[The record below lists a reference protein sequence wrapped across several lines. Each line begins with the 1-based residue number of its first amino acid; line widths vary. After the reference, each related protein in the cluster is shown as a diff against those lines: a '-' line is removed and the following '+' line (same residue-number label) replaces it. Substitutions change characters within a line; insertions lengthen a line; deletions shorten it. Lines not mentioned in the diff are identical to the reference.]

1 MKNLTR
7 LLLVTGLIAGST
19 IVMATPFDGSKPL
32 VCATQ
37 YVSQCDAGTDCINV
51 TPESVSLP
59 DLFIVDAGNKVIMAT
74 PESGSDRKTAIE
86 RSEIL
91 DGKLM
96 LQGADD
102 GIEDF
107 RDGLGWTM
115 AIDEETGKL
124 VFSASGD
131 GFAMVVFGACT
142 VRQGT
147 SD

>member
-7 LLLVTGLIAGST
+7 LVLVTGLIAAST
-19 IVMATPFDGSKPL
+19 AVMATPFDGSKSL
-32 VCATQ
+32 ICATQ
-37 YVSQCDAGTDCINV
+37 HVSQCDAGADCINV

-86 RSEIL
+86 RSESL

-142 VRQGT
+142 VR
-147 SD
+147 

>member
-1 MKNLTR
+1 MMKNMIKLVMFSG
-7 LLLVTGLIAGST
+7 LLAGFSL
-19 IVMATPFDGSKPL
+19 AFAAPFDGSKPL
-32 VCATQ
+32 ICATQ
-37 YVSQCDAGTDCINV
+37 YVSQCDAGADCVNV

-59 DLFIVDAGNKVIMAT
+59 DLFIIDAANKIITGT
-74 PESGSDRKTAIE
+74 PESGSDRKTPIE
-86 RSEIL
+86 RSESL

-115 AIDEETGKL
+115 AIDETTGKL

-142 VRQGT
+142 VR
-147 SD
+147 

>member
-1 MKNLTR
+1 LQQVPR
-7 LLLVTGLIAGST
+7 ISLRFIR
-19 IVMATPFDGSKPL
+19 ATVLS
-32 VCATQ
+32 A
-37 YVSQCDAGTDCINV
+37 
-51 TPESVSLP
+51 
-59 DLFIVDAGNKVIMAT
+59 NKVITST
-74 PESGSDRKTAIE
+74 PESGSDRTTKIE
-86 RSEIL
+86 RSESL

-115 AIDEETGKL
+115 AIDETTGKL

-142 VRQGT
+142 VR
-147 SD
+147 

>member
-1 MKNLTR
+1 MKDLTR
-7 LLLVTGLIAGST
+7 LILVACLVTAGT
-19 IVMATPFDGSKPL
+19 AVMATPFDGSKPL
-32 VCATQ
+32 ICAVQ
-37 YVSQCDAGTDCINV
+37 YVSQCDAGADCINV

-74 PESGSDRKTAIE
+74 PESGSDRTTKIE
-86 RSEIL
+86 RSESL

-115 AIDEETGKL
+115 AIDETAGKL

-142 VRQGT
+142 LR
-147 SD
+147 

>member
-7 LLLVTGLIAGST
+7 LLLLTGLIASST
-19 IVMATPFDGSKPL
+19 AVMATPFDGSKPL
-32 VCATQ
+32 ICATQ
-37 YVSQCDAGTDCINV
+37 YVSQCDAGADCVNV

-59 DLFIVDAGNKVIMAT
+59 DLFIIDAANKIITGT
-74 PESGSDRKTAIE
+74 PESGSERKTPIE
-86 RSEIL
+86 RSESL

-115 AIDEETGKL
+115 AIDETTGKL

-142 VRQGT
+142 VR
-147 SD
+147 